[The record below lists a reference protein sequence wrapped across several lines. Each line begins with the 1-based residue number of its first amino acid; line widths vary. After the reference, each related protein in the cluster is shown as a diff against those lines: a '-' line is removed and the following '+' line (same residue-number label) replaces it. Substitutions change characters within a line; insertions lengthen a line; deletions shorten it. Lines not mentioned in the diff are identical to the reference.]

1 MLTVKQKNNM
11 LLVSDKIQLRSVNLE
26 DVNNTYVGW
35 MKDTEVNQYMETRFR
50 EQTQDTIA
58 AYVENMLSNSNIF
71 FFAMIDHASG
81 NHIGNIKLKIN
92 QFHKRG
98 EISLFIGE
106 RDFWGMGI
114 ATVAIEL
121 VRDFALNQLG
131 LHKLS
136 AGCYSNNI
144 GSIRAFEKA
153 GFKREAVLKE
163 EYLFKDMWV
172 DRYCYA
178 FIASAD

>member
-1 MLTVKQKNNM
+1 MV
-11 LLVSDKIQLRSVNLE
+11 LVSDKIHLRSINLE
-26 DVNNTYVGW
+26 DVNDTYVDW
-35 MKDTEVNQYMETRFR
+35 MKDAEVNQYMETRFR
-50 EQTQDTIA
+50 QQTRDTIT
-58 AYVENMLSNSNIF
+58 AYVENMLANPNIF
-71 FFAMIDHASG
+71 FFAMIDPSSV
-81 NHIGNIKLKIN
+81 NHIGNIKLKVN

-114 ATVAIEL
+114 ATSAIEL
-121 VRDFALNQLG
+121 IRDFGLNQLG

-144 GSIRAFEKA
+144 GSICAFEKA

-163 EYLFKDMWV
+163 EYLCEDIWV